1 MVFKKFIEI
10 QQAYLNKKINSKEYI
25 AADSLFNSISFRLP
39 PILENDKLL
48 FLKTSKEVL
57 RSFFS
62 KIKVVECSINADI
75 AVLDNSFN
83 YIDTRLKYINK
94 LTNKDVKIILNKSNL
109 LGFTS
114 VFNSINI
121 LFLVIKLLLKTS
133 FVKEQSISRLNYALI
148 IKQLPEIINFL
159 FIIKK
164 NKIKT
169 VFDFA
174 NFEVDSNFLYLLLKE
189 NNIEVYKVPSP
200 GPLFMHNKN
209 LLTDYLVISSGYQ
222 EEEVYAFKNTIFY
235 SNLLK
240 FYPETSPLTN
250 LKKQEVSLE
259 NLKVLGFYSHAS
271 WLRIKQ
277 NHIDNGLN
285 LLEAE
290 ENLLS
295 MINKVF
301 SKTDYKLLVFL
312 HPKEK
317 QDLNASKEYYSK
329 FLKDINFEF
338 LPIEKKSTDSFHL
351 CNIALV
357 TLSTILFE
365 RLFEGYKIL
374 ICKKDIKGFPNETS
388 VLNTISFSNI
398 AELTEL
404 ISANIGTSDKQFFE
418 NNKLT
423 AYTKEVFISNE
434 YR

>member
-10 QQAYLNKKINSKEYI
+10 QQAYLSKRINSQEYI

-48 FLKTSKEVL
+48 FLKISKEVL
-57 RSFFS
+57 LSFFG
-62 KIKVVECSINADI
+62 KIKIVNCTENASV

-83 YIDTRLKYINK
+83 YIETRLKYIKK
-94 LTNKDVKIILNKSNL
+94 LTNQDVKIVLSKSNL

-114 VFNSINI
+114 IFNSINI

-133 FVKEQSISRLNYALI
+133 FVKQESISRLNYALI

-164 NKIKT
+164 NNIKT

-174 NFEVDSNFLYLLLKE
+174 NFEVDSNFLYLLLKG
-189 NNIEVYKVPSP
+189 NNIVVYKVPSP

-222 EEEVYAFKNTIFY
+222 EEEVYAFKETIFY
-235 SNLLK
+235 SKLLK

-250 LKKQEVSLE
+250 LQKQEVSTE

-271 WLRIKQ
+271 WLRAKQ

-301 SKTDYKLLVFL
+301 SGTDYKLLVFL

-317 QDLNASKEYYSK
+317 QDLNASKQYYSK

-338 LPIEKKSTDSFHL
+338 LPVEKKSTDCFHL

-374 ICKKDIKGFPNETS
+374 ICKKDIKGFPNEIS
-388 VLNTISFSNI
+388 VLNSINFSNE

-404 ISANIGTSDKQFFE
+404 VSANIGASDKHFFE
-418 NNKLT
+418 KNKLT
-423 AYTKEVFISNE
+423 GYTKEVFISNE